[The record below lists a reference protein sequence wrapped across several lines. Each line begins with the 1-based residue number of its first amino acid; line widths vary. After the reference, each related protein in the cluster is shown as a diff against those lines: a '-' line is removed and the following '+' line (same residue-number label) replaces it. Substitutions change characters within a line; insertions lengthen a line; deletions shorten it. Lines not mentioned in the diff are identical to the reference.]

1 MPMPM
6 LIIFLMRFSKCCD
19 SRDVCLVSGKSFKSG
34 RLFYSTC
41 KRFDHSRGMYDL
53 FGVCLSPILLRSLSP
68 PVPSS
73 RYLPCGHPL
82 SPLLCWAHLVMQ
94 VASIVDA
101 ALAARWTRPGSKEH
115 ITPLTPRLCAILV
128 IGFLLA
134 GAISVPPLCRA
145 ALKDM
150 MNSDSMIIGGV
161 GSPQGLSPNLLWKRA
176 GQNESA
182 ELNLSSLSSSN
193 SSCLSEEK

>member
-1 MPMPM
+1 
-6 LIIFLMRFSKCCD
+6 
-19 SRDVCLVSGKSFKSG
+19 
-34 RLFYSTC
+34 
-41 KRFDHSRGMYDL
+41 
-53 FGVCLSPILLRSLSP
+53 
-68 PVPSS
+68 
-73 RYLPCGHPL
+73 
-82 SPLLCWAHLVMQ
+82 LCWGWADLCVNGLQHADGTFVALDCAMFDGMLEVWRTLFELSWGPFKYQ
-94 VASIVDA
+94 ASLLSLEGSSIPLASVSITLAVASIVDA

>member
-1 MPMPM
+1 M
-6 LIIFLMRFSKCCD
+6 FLVQYK
-19 SRDVCLVSGKSFKSG
+19 
-34 RLFYSTC
+34 TN
-41 KRFDHSRGMYDL
+41 
-53 FGVCLSPILLRSLSP
+53 LLNLEG
-68 PVPSS
+68 SS
-73 RYLPCGHPL
+73 IPL
-82 SPLLCWAHLVMQ
+82 ASISITLA

-150 MNSDSMIIGGV
+150 MNSDSFIIGGV
-161 GSPQGLSPNLLWKRA
+161 GAPATMPSSIVWNHA
-176 GQNESA
+176 GHNESA
-182 ELNLSSLSSSN
+182 EHSLSSGQISN
-193 SSCLSEEK
+193 SSCVSEEK

>member
-1 MPMPM
+1 MNEHCPAQPHPEAERRAV
-6 LIIFLMRFSKCCD
+6 LD
-19 SRDVCLVSGKSFKSG
+19 GNPG
-34 RLFYSTC
+34 WQ
-41 KRFDHSRGMYDL
+41 HSESMQR
-53 FGVCLSPILLRSLSP
+53 
-68 PVPSS
+68 
-73 RYLPCGHPL
+73 
-82 SPLLCWAHLVMQ
+82 LLCVGVGLICASMVFSTLMVWRTLFELSWGPFKASLLSLEGSSIPLASVSITLA